1 MERIKKTLENNR
13 GDRDRD
19 RNKNRSVARDTAE
32 EINKDIGLLSI
43 FAIALLGIIRVFK
56 EF

>member
-13 GDRDRD
+13 GGDRDRD
-19 RNKNRSVARDTAE
+19 KNRSVARDTAE
-32 EINKDIGLLSI
+32 EINKSVGLVSM
-43 FAIALLGIIRVFK
+43 FALALLGIIRVIK